1 MTVDIPLD
9 LRDECGDVV
18 EAEVVEVM
26 AGLLFHRD
34 YPAEKGRPAA
44 ANLAN
49 GMMCVLVD
57 ALETMQGER
66 RAHEAWLR
74 Q

>member
-1 MTVDIPLD
+1 MDIPFD

-18 EAEVVEVM
+18 EADVVEVM

-34 YPAEKGRPAA
+34 YLAEKGRPAA

-49 GMMCVLVD
+49 GMMCVPLD
-57 ALETMQGER
+57 ELEAMRGER
-66 RAHEAWLR
+66 RALEEWLR
-74 Q
+74 R

>member
-1 MTVDIPLD
+1 MDISFD
-9 LRDECGDVV
+9 LRDECGDIVEDDVV
-18 EAEVVEVM
+18 EGM

-34 YPAEKGRPAA
+34 YLAEKGRPAA

-57 ALETMQGER
+57 ALETMQGKR
-66 RAHEAWLR
+66 RALEEWLR

>member
-1 MTVDIPLD
+1 MDIPFD
-9 LRDECGDVV
+9 LRDECDDVV
-18 EAEVVEVM
+18 EADVVEVM
-26 AGLLFHRD
+26 AGPLFHRD
-34 YPAEKGRPAA
+34 HLAEKGRPAA

-57 ALETMQGER
+57 SLETMQGER
-66 RAHEAWLR
+66 RALEEWLR

>member
-1 MTVDIPLD
+1 MDIPFD

-18 EAEVVEVM
+18 EADVVEVM
-26 AGLLFHRD
+26 AGLLVHRD
-34 YPAEKGRPAA
+34 YLAEKGRPAA

-49 GMMCVLVD
+49 GMMCVPLD
-57 ALETMQGER
+57 ALEAVQGER
-66 RAHEAWLR
+66 RALEEWLR

>member
-1 MTVDIPLD
+1 MDIPFD

-18 EAEVVEVM
+18 EADVVEVM
-26 AGLLFHRD
+26 AGLLIHRD
-34 YPAEKGRPAA
+34 YLAEKGRPAA

-49 GMMCVLVD
+49 GMMCVPLD
-57 ALETMQGER
+57 ALEAVQGER
-66 RAHEAWLR
+66 RALEEWLR

>member
-1 MTVDIPLD
+1 MDIPFD

-18 EAEVVEVM
+18 EADVVEVM

-34 YPAEKGRPAA
+34 YLAEKGRPAA

-49 GMMCVLVD
+49 GMMCVPLH
-57 ALETMQGER
+57 ALE
-66 RAHEAWLR
+66 AV
-74 Q
+74 